1 MICNYRLGLVS
12 LMYRGNA
19 PKRKRVP
26 MSSVALFLVLD
37 GTCYGIRSGFAN
49 TTEAEA
55 GRLTWLQELKA
66 NGASESVQVVI
77 G

>member
-1 MICNYRLGLVS
+1 
-12 LMYRGNA
+12 
-19 PKRKRVP
+19 
-26 MSSVALFLVLD
+26 MSFSRIALFLVLD

-49 TTEAEA
+49 TAEAEA